1 MSNNNLP
8 SILFNAIPKSAGRY
22 CIEALRKGLKLEFS
36 PIGTDMFPQGTLAP
50 VLAMKFNEGG
60 KISHGHIDY
69 WWQPKVLLNAYVDRL
84 LVHLRDPRSTTLE
97 FYYHLL
103 SLKANDWEGSERTGV
118 SWLDLVHP
126 SIKPKKYFELSKE
139 EQIDVQIE
147 NCLPHM
153 ISFVEGWLDAE
164 QDSEFK
170 PKILFTTYKQLV
182 EDEAAF
188 FDEILDFYAI
198 DKSLFTHKKFTPKAD
213 ENSDI
218 EGELHYRNAKL
229 EEWREDFT
237 PQQQEKANK
246 MMPKRILERF
256 GWSEK

>member
-170 PKILFTTYKQLV
+170 PKILFTTYKQLD

-188 FDEILDFYAI
+188 STKYSISMQLTNLCSRT
-198 DKSLFTHKKFTPKAD
+198 KSLPQKLMKILISKVNCIIVMPNWK
-213 ENSDI
+213 N
-218 EGELHYRNAKL
+218 GEKISHRSN
-229 EEWREDFT
+229 R
-237 PQQQEKANK
+237 
-246 MMPKRILERF
+246 KRLIR
-256 GWSEK
+256 